1 MHAYKINNIKI
12 DFTITGCEA
21 SLLYTVECTGVCCK
35 YGSGYSGQLRLK
47 FLALLSNPKFKKKT
61 FAMESDVCNLCH
73 INYRLSFTLLSS

>member
-47 FLALLSNPKFKKKT
+47 FLALLSNPKFKKK
-61 FAMESDVCNLCH
+61 
-73 INYRLSFTLLSS
+73 LLPWNQTCVICVILIIV